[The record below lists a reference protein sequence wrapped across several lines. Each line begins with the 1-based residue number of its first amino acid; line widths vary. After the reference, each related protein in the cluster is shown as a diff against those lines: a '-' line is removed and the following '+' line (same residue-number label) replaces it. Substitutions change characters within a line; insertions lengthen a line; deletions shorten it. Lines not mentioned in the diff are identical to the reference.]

1 VGGTPGGFGSMTPT
15 PGGMTPS
22 MVGMT
27 PERLRILRWE
37 KEV

>member
-1 VGGTPGGFGSMTPT
+1 MTPT

-22 MVGMT
+22 MSGMT
-27 PERLRILRWE
+27 PERLKMLRWE